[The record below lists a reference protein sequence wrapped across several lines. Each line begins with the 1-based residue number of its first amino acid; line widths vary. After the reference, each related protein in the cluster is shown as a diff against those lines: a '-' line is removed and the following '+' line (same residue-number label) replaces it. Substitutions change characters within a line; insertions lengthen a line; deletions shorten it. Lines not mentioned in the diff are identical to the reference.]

1 MVIVADTDRS
11 VRFYHDVL
19 GLSVEYESAVWTQ
32 LDAGA
37 VSIGLHG
44 AKDGPGPKPRSTV
57 IGFYVDDLSA
67 RCTTS

>member
-1 MVIVADTDRS
+1 MVIVGDMDCS

-19 GLSVEYESAVWTQ
+19 GLSVEYESAAWTQ

-44 AKDGPGPKPRSTV
+44 AKDGPGPKPGSPACA
-57 IGFYVDDLSA
+57 GFGAISESGT
-67 RCTTS
+67 R